1 MSIPTLE
8 KQPGESKIF
17 SMNFTARIAS
27 SATIASI
34 TSITATP
41 AGLTLV
47 GSATAVGK
55 KVFQRISGGT
65 NLASHLITIVIV
77 DSDGNTVEGEG
88 RLNVFDRA

>member
-8 KQPGESKIF
+8 KQPSESKIF
-17 SMNFTARIAS
+17 SMDFTARIGA
-27 SATIASI
+27 SATIASV

-47 GSATAVGK
+47 GAATAVGK

-65 NLASHLITIVIV
+65 SLASHLITVVVV

-88 RLNVFDRA
+88 RLNVLDRS